1 MESITVSK
9 TIGGKTFQLETGYL
23 AKQADG
29 SALCT
34 INETVVFAAA
44 TTADPRP
51 GINFFPLSVDYR
63 EKTQA
68 AGKFPG
74 GFMKREGRPTTKEVL
89 TCRLIDRPV
98 RPMFPELYK
107 DEVQVCSFVVQV
119 DGENDPDIAAM
130 NASFAALHLAD
141 IPFIGPLGAVRV
153 GHVGDRFVINP
164 DFDERKQSDLDII
177 IAGNHDSISMVE
189 GTCAEIS
196 EDLFLEA
203 LDFAHGFIRKIC
215 DLMDELRKKS
225 GKTYTEWEA
234 PSVETPSVVLDVES
248 IYGAR
253 LEKALRTPGK
263 MERKDAVK
271 ALLQQAISEFV
282 PEGAEDADE
291 LTSAI
296 KKCWHELEG
305 KVTRAML
312 LRGERVDGRDLNEIR
327 PIHIKAGWQ
336 SRLHGSAIFT
346 RGETQA
352 LVVCTLGTP
361 KDQQIVD
368 GLDEEY
374 SKKFD
379 FQYNFP
385 PYSVG
390 EVKPIRGVSRREI
403 GHGNL
408 AERALMPVLPEPQD
422 FPYTIRLI
430 SDILES
436 NGSSSMASVCGGT
449 LAMMDAGVPL
459 KQPVAG
465 IAMGLLKDEE
475 TDDFVVL
482 SDILGSEDHHGDMDF
497 KVAGTG
503 RGITAVQMDIKVK
516 GISKDVM
523 QKALS
528 QAKEGRLHILKTMMK
543 ALPMPSEHI
552 SEYAPRLLIVS
563 IPVDKIGLVIGPG
576 GKTIKKIQ
584 ETTGARVEI
593 EDDGTVHISSRDAG
607 AAEDA
612 RRQIEMLTAE
622 VEVGQVY
629 KGRIVSVKD
638 FGVFVELLPGQEGLC
653 HVSELSNDYI
663 SKVEDVVKMGDVIE
677 VKVIARD
684 EQGRI
689 KLSRKA
695 LLEGGE
701 GGGESGG
708 RREERG
714 GRPPRGGDRDRGRG
728 GDRDRDRGRGRPRG
742 DGRGRGSGDRP
753 PRRREPR
760 GDD

>member
-34 INETVVFAAA
+34 INETVAFAAA

-107 DEVQVCSFVVQV
+107 DEVQVCTFVVQV

-130 NASFAALHLAD
+130 NASFAALHLAN

-164 DFDERKQSDLDII
+164 DFDERKQSDLDIV

-196 EDLFLEA
+196 EDLFLDA

-215 DLMDELRKKS
+215 ELMDELRKKS
-225 GKTYTEWEA
+225 GKIFTEWEPPA
-234 PSVETPSVVLDVES
+234 VEVPAVALDVES
-248 IYGAR
+248 IYSAR

-263 MERKDAVK
+263 MERKEAVK

-282 PEGAEDADE
+282 PEDAEDADE

-296 KKCWHELEG
+296 KKCWHDLEG

-408 AERALMPVLPEPQD
+408 AERALMPVLPEPQE

-475 TDDFVVL
+475 TEDFVVL

-523 QKALS
+523 QKALV

-607 AAEDA
+607 AAEEA

-701 GGGESGG
+701 GGGGSGG
-708 RREERG
+708 RRDEGG
-714 GRPPRGGDRDRGRG
+714 GRPPRSGDRDRGRG